1 MKSRQIFNSLIDV
14 IMVIF
19 QSKTTECFAD
29 LAGEILQFLQVEN
42 GQDCGYMSPV
52 KMAVFGHCDLEHKAV
67 W

>member
-1 MKSRQIFNSLIDV
+1 V
-14 IMVIF
+14 IMVILK
-19 QSKTTECFAD
+19 SKTTECFAD

-42 GQDCGYMSPV
+42 GQDCGYMSPM